1 MRLNRKNVIAG
12 TVGTLL
18 LGTIMPGASAS
29 PPSNLSIATLAT
41 GTLNQPLQ
49 VKNDGVRLRSKAATD
64 IRVQTITF
72 TAGGGKTGW
81 HHHPGLVVVV
91 VESGAV
97 TVWETDCTS
106 TTYGPKEAAG
116 AVFTEGGDESQEVTS
131 NGGRVYATFV
141 VPHADPAVFRIED
154 PARSCT

>member
-1 MRLNRKNVIAG
+1 MRLNRKKVIAG

-29 PPSNLSIATLAT
+29 PPTDLKITSLAT
-41 GTLNQPLQ
+41 GTLDQPLQ
-49 VKNDGVRLRSKAATD
+49 VKNDGIRLRSKAATD
-64 IRVQTITF
+64 IRMQTITL
-72 TAGGGKTGW
+72 AAGGKTGW
-81 HHHPGLVVVV
+81 HHHPGLVLVV
-91 VESGAV
+91 VESGSV
-97 TVWETDCTS
+97 TVWEADCTS
-106 TTYGPKEAAG
+106 TTYGPNEAAG

-131 NGGRVYATFV
+131 ASGGRVYATFV